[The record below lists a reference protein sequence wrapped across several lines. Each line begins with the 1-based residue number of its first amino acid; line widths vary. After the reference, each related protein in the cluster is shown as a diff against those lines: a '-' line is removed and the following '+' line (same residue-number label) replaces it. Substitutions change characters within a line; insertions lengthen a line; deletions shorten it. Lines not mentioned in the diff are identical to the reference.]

1 MRIKFRE
8 GLTPERIA
16 DLFLLY
22 IRGSNTIIG
31 EVDMSISTYDECMKL
46 NPRTDDKIHYIKCTP
61 TDEHKKEYAED
72 VVRLRRARMKEGL

>member
-8 GLTPERIA
+8 GMTIERVA
-16 DLFLLY
+16 DILVNL
-22 IRGSNTIIG
+22 IKNGDIIIG
-31 EVDMSISTYDECMKL
+31 EVDVYVSTYDECMKL

-61 TDEHKKEYAED
+61 TDEHRREYAED